1 MGQPDTFKRGK
12 SLIHYITKSL
22 KPLDQRTSARLKLVL
37 AALLF
42 STGGAAIKS
51 VAFSGWQIATLRSGI
66 AAVAVWIL
74 APEARRGW
82 SWRTFVVA
90 ITYAITLILFVL
102 ANKLTTSANTIFL
115 QSTAPLYLLLLGPW
129 FLHEK
134 VTREDLLFMLVV
146 GAGLGMF
153 FVGREPAVATA
164 PNPALGNV
172 LAAVSGFTWA
182 VTVVSLR
189 WLGTHDPSP
198 GAAKSAVVVGNS
210 MAFLMCL
217 PFALPFAAGTTQ
229 DWVLIG
235 YLGVFQIGVAYILV
249 TAGLRRIP
257 ALEASVLL
265 LVEPAFNPLW
275 AWLVHHERPGNWAL
289 LGGGIIIA
297 TTIVKSIYDNQQ
309 RAAIDGSRR

>member
-1 MGQPDTFKRGK
+1 ME
-12 SLIHYITKSL
+12 S
-22 KPLDQRTSARLKLVL
+22 RTRARLQLVL

-51 VAFSGWQIATLRSGI
+51 VAFSSWQIAALRSAI
-66 AAVAVWIL
+66 AAIAVWIL

-90 ITYAITLILFVL
+90 ITYSITLILFVL

-134 VTREDLLFMLVV
+134 VTRQDLLFMLIV

-164 PNPALGNV
+164 PNPVLGNI

-189 WLGTHDPSP
+189 WLGAHDPSP
-198 GAAKSAVVVGNS
+198 GAAKSAVVVGNG
-210 MAFLMCL
+210 MAFLICL
-217 PFALPFAAGTTQ
+217 PFAWPFTYGTTQ
-229 DWVLIG
+229 DWLLIS

-249 TAGLRRIP
+249 TAGLRQIP

-265 LVEPAFNPLW
+265 LVEPAFNPVW
-275 AWLVHHERPGNWAL
+275 SWLVHHERPGNWAL

-297 TTIVKSIYDNQQ
+297 TTVVKSVYDS
-309 RAAIDGSRR
+309 RASRTG